1 MENDEKLVER
11 RGRCK
16 NYDIIVR
23 TAGDKIP
30 DVPELVKQSCFILP
44 VHIIKVEE
52 SRNSSNHWIRH
63 VNYRYAALEFIL
75 AGRIRYTWDG
85 VTREAVEGD
94 IFFISHK
101 SNSHY
106 IRNPEGGEVHKVNI
120 IFDGS
125 LLGIFLRELGLG
137 EDRLFHPEHFEE
149 YLGEVSKIGG
159 LMAEGDA
166 GSECTASGVLCA
178 MLYRLAGLLWA
189 ERKLP
194 PCNGFH
200 METLLEN
207 LRCHLDNPLDN
218 NELADALN
226 VGRTTSHK
234 RFVERCGMPPHRFMR
249 QLRLDQAKELLLAS
263 ELPVGVI
270 AEQCGFPDLQY
281 FITLFRKEY
290 GLPPGKFRAKHLSE
304 SRNAP
309 PEDRS
314 SLSPR

>member
-11 RGRCK
+11 RGRRK

-23 TAGDKIP
+23 TAGDKLP
-30 DVPELVKQSCFILP
+30 VVPKRRKQNCVILP
-44 VHIIKVEE
+44 VHIVKVEE
-52 SRNSSNHWIRH
+52 NRNSSNHWIRH

-75 AGRIRYTWDG
+75 AGKIRYTWDG
-85 VTREAVEGD
+85 VTREAGEGE

-106 IRNPEGGEVHKVNI
+106 MRNPQGGEVHKVNI

-125 LLGIFLRELGLG
+125 LLGIFLKELGLE
-137 EDRLFHPEHFEE
+137 EDRLFQPEHFEE
-149 YLGEVSKIGG
+149 YIGDVAKIGK
-159 LMAEGDA
+159 LMEKGDI
-166 GSECTASGVLCA
+166 GSECIASGLLCA
-178 MLYRLAGLLWA
+178 MLYRLAGLLWTKL
-189 ERKLP
+189 ELP
-194 PCNGFH
+194 PGKGFH
-200 METLLEN
+200 IESLLKN

-218 NELADALN
+218 NELAEALN

-249 QLRLDQAKELLLAS
+249 QLRLEHAKELLLSS

-281 FITLFRKEY
+281 FITSFRKKY
-290 GLPPGKFRAKHLSE
+290 GLPPGKFRAVE
-304 SRNAP
+304 SSA
-309 PEDRS
+309 S
-314 SLSPR
+314 VFKGGGKTVTQK

>member
-1 MENDEKLVER
+1 MGNDEILVER

-16 NYDIIVR
+16 NYDIIIR
-23 TAGDKIP
+23 TAENKIP
-30 DVPELVKQSCFILP
+30 DVQELKKQSCIILP
-44 VHIIKVEE
+44 VHIIKVGE
-52 SRNSSNHWIRH
+52 SRNSSNHRIRH

-75 AGRIRYTWDG
+75 SGRIRYTWDG
-85 VTREAVEGD
+85 VTREAGAGD
-94 IFFISHK
+94 IFFISHN

-106 IRNPEGGEVHKVNI
+106 IRNPEGGEIHKVNI

-137 EDRLFHPEHFEE
+137 EDRFFHPEHFEE
-149 YLGEVSKIGG
+149 YLGEVSKIVR
-159 LMAEGDA
+159 LMAKRDA
-166 GSECTASGVLCA
+166 GSECTASGLLCA
-178 MLYRLAGLLWA
+178 LLYRLAGLLWA
-189 ERKLP
+189 EREVP
-194 PCNGFH
+194 PCKGFH
-200 METLLEN
+200 METLLES
-207 LRCHLDNPLDN
+207 LRSHLDNPLDN
-218 NELADALN
+218 NELAKALN

-234 RFVERCGMPPHRFMR
+234 RFVKRCGMPPHRYMR
-249 QLRLDQAKELLLAS
+249 RLRLEHAKELLLSS
-263 ELPVGVI
+263 ELSVGVI

-314 SLSPR
+314 ALSPR

>member
-11 RGRCK
+11 RGRRK

-23 TAGDKIP
+23 TAGDKLP
-30 DVPELVKQSCFILP
+30 VVPKRRKQNCVILP
-44 VHIIKVEE
+44 VHIVKVEE
-52 SRNSSNHWIRH
+52 NRNSSNHWIRH

-75 AGRIRYTWDG
+75 AGKIRYTWDG
-85 VTREAVEGD
+85 VTREAGEGE

-106 IRNPEGGEVHKVNI
+106 MRNPQGGEVHKVNI

-125 LLGIFLRELGLG
+125 LLGIFLKELGLE
-137 EDRLFHPEHFEE
+137 EDRLFQPEHFEE
-149 YLGEVSKIGG
+149 YIGDVAKIGK
-159 LMAEGDA
+159 LMEKGDI
-166 GSECTASGVLCA
+166 GSECIASGLLCA
-178 MLYRLAGLLWA
+178 MLYRLAGLLWTKR
-189 ERKLP
+189 ELP
-194 PCNGFH
+194 PGKGFH
-200 METLLEN
+200 IESLLKN

-218 NELADALN
+218 NELAEALN

-249 QLRLDQAKELLLAS
+249 QLRLEHAKELLLGS

-281 FITLFRKEY
+281 FIT
-290 GLPPGKFRAKHLSE
+290 
-304 SRNAP
+304 
-309 PEDRS
+309 
-314 SLSPR
+314 